1 MHSSHTLNRPL
12 IEPAR
17 MSYDAMQ
24 TRSILQ
30 IVSGFKPSVDG
41 MGDFARRLGATL
53 WQQSGIQSHFLVYRT
68 PNTHFDSEEIL
79 PNTLTYCAEPSASA
93 FIEEIDRMQQ
103 KRKFDC
109 VLLHYGPY
117 AYSRNGAPTEFVEEI
132 EELAEDTRLLVFF
145 HELYASG
152 PPWKRA
158 FWTHGQQR
166 NSVARLLQVAD
177 VSFTSNAK
185 YMKRLAALNGAD
197 SKPIK
202 IPIFSNIGEPEG
214 LRPLALRPRQLVIFG
229 QLVTRVRLYQQH
241 RHALEDV
248 CRKLRIE
255 KVVDVGSGKSEHIP
269 EKLGNAQLRS
279 TGWMDEHQLSE
290 LMANSIAGVVG
301 YWPDV
306 WEKSGVLASYQAH
319 SVLPILVE
327 LEPRLLPAPPY
338 VPYVLAESLLHLSVG
353 SAIIPDSEIQKI
365 ADAAHEYYT
374 RNQSVNRCAE
384 VIATATTPNG

>member
-1 MHSSHTLNRPL
+1 
-12 IEPAR
+12 
-17 MSYDAMQ
+17 MQ

-41 MGDFARRLGATL
+41 MGDFARRLGSTL
-53 WQQSGIQSHFLVYRT
+53 WQRSGIQSHFLVYRT
-68 PNTHFDSEEIL
+68 PDTHFDAEEIL

-93 FIEEIDRMQQ
+93 FIEDVDRIQ
-103 KRKFDC
+103 RKGAFDC

-117 AYSRNGAPTEFVEEI
+117 AYSTNGAPGEFVEEV

-158 FWTHGQQR
+158 FWTNSQQR

-177 VSFTSNAK
+177 VCFTSNAK
-185 YMKRLAALNGAD
+185 YMKRLAALNQSG
-197 SKPIK
+197 SKLIK

-241 RHALEDV
+241 RQTLEDV

-255 KVVDVGSGKSEHIP
+255 KVIDVGSGKSQQIP
-269 EKLGNAQLRS
+269 KSLGNAQVRS
-279 TGWMDEHQLSE
+279 TGWMDEQQLSE
-290 LMANSIAGVVG
+290 LMTNSIAGVVG

-319 SVLPILVE
+319 ALVPVLIE

-338 VPYVLAESLLHLSVG
+338 VPYVLAEDLLRLSVG

-365 ADAAHEYYT
+365 ADAAHEYYL
-374 RNQSVNRCAE
+374 RNQSVNRCVE
-384 VIATATTPNG
+384 VIDAATAPQG